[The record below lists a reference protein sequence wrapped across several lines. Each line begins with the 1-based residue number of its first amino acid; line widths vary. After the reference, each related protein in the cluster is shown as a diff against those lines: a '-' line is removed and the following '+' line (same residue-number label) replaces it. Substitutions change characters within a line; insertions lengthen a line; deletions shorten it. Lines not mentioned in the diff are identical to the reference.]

1 MKNSELVRYMISSGL
16 LSEADISIGK
26 FRMIPDGNERFGLIT
41 VECAGKKV
49 YFVKKALNEDG
60 FYYLR
65 REIICRQYLSDSGVL
80 VANLPRLCASDV
92 TTGILIT
99 ECIDPCVS
107 LNEAVLAHPE
117 LVTQAACESANI
129 LSQFNYLPAPKMIPE
144 LEGKLPWIFGIFKR
158 PPTWR
163 PPTFHKVLPLIKN
176 HSRLKT
182 VLGSAALLW
191 SHSYLIHGDIKWDN
205 FLLMHVDESM
215 KNMRLIDW
223 ELAGIGDPGWDL
235 AGVLNELLMTEAY
248 SQGKTARDYRD
259 EAHLYVLFE
268 TVREAAI
275 GIKDTYTQGGMN
287 HFNRQFAEKL
297 ILFTAVRLLQ
307 SAFEMAV
314 VETVTQSEIAFPIQ
328 IAEYVLTYPSI
339 SDVLFS

>member
-1 MKNSELVRYMISSGL
+1 MKNSELVRYMISTGL
-16 LSEADISIGK
+16 LSEADISVGK
-26 FRMIPDGNERFGLIT
+26 FRMIPDVNERFGLIT
-41 VECAGKKV
+41 VECAGKKL

-65 REIICRQYLSDSGVL
+65 REIICLQYLSDSGVL

-92 TTGILIT
+92 TTGIMIT
-99 ECIDPCVS
+99 ECIDPCIS
-107 LNEAVLAHPE
+107 LNEAVLHHPE

-129 LSQFNYLPAPKMIPE
+129 LSQFNYLSAPKMIPE
-144 LEGKLPWIFGIFKR
+144 LDGKLPWIFGLFKR
-158 PPTWR
+158 SPAWR
-163 PPTFHKVLPLIKN
+163 PPTFQKVLPLIRN
-176 HSRLKT
+176 HSWFKT
-182 VLGSAALLW
+182 ELSSAASLW
-191 SHSYLIHGDIKWDN
+191 SHSHFIHGDIKWDN

-235 AGVLNELLMTEAY
+235 AGVMNELLMTEAY
-248 SQGKTARDYRD
+248 SQGKTAGDYRD
-259 EAHLYVLFE
+259 DADLYVLFE

-275 GIKDTYTQGGMN
+275 GMKDTYAQGVRKN
-287 HFNRQFAEKL
+287 YNRRFVEKL
-297 ILFTAVRLLQ
+297 TLFTAVRLLQ

-328 IAEYVLTYPSI
+328 VAEYMLAYPSI
-339 SDVLFS
+339 SDVLFN